1 MFTKRFSACNAVLVI
16 CVLLGAPAQAIAQT
30 SAENRTAHP
39 SAKTVDK
46 PNIVVIVTD
55 DQRWDQLGVVQREQ
69 GDDARFGFLQTPRL
83 DAFAEQ
89 GVRFRNAFVTTSLCS
104 PSRAAILTGKY
115 NHANGVINNRT
126 PFPDQD
132 TWATALAEIGY
143 DTAYVG
149 KWHHGRQWERPGFN
163 YTATYAGQ
171 GRYFD
176 QPYRVNGKWTHTKG
190 YTDEQS
196 VKFAIEYME
205 QQTKRPFAMMLG
217 LKAPHQP
224 FEPMPEHAD
233 LYASERVT
241 PPQNLNAVPPWSPL
255 RYPKL
260 PRTGPAGKWW
270 RHILRSV
277 NGIDQNVGL
286 LLDALDRLELT
297 NNTLVIFTSD
307 NGYAM
312 REHRNG
318 DKRTAYEESMR
329 VPMIARL
336 PGVLPSG
343 KLSDEL
349 VLNIDIAPT
358 VMALAGVSA
367 PEDVHGR
374 SFLALAKGEEGEE
387 TQWRDAFLYQYW
399 QETFLRSTAKWPSML
414 GLRTKTHKLVTYPEH
429 ENWTQLF
436 DLRVDPYEN
445 KNIAAYATQAS
456 LMRSLC
462 ARMNEMVR
470 EVRYT
475 YQPTLNRWLT
485 GVIPK
490 STQYKSFSYR
500 AEQAS
505 CTAVSDP
512 LLGAG

>member
-1 MFTKRFSACNAVLVI
+1 MLNKALLAALSAI
-16 CVLLGAPAQAIAQT
+16 SLLWQSPFVVANLPET
-30 SAENRTAHP
+30 SDFE
-39 SAKTVDK
+39 SKTLSRGDK
-46 PNIVVIVTD
+46 PNIVIVVTD

-69 GDDARFGFLQTPRL
+69 GKDARFPFLTTPRL
-83 DAFAEQ
+83 DALAEQ

-126 PFPDQD
+126 PFPEQD
-132 TWATALAEIGY
+132 TWATALSEVGY
-143 DTAYVG
+143 DTVYVG

-176 QPYRVNGKWTHTKG
+176 QAYRINGKSTKSEG
-190 YTDEQS
+190 YTDQTS
-196 VKFAIEYME
+196 VEFAIQYME
-205 QQTKRPFAMMLG
+205 QQTEKPFAMMIG

-224 FEPMPEHAD
+224 FEPMPEHAN
-233 LYASERVT
+233 LYADATIT
-241 PPQNLNAVPPWSPL
+241 PPQNLDAIPPWSTL

-260 PRTGPAGKWW
+260 PRTGPASKWW
-270 RHILRSV
+270 RNITRSI

-286 LLDALDRLELT
+286 LLDALDRLGLEE
-297 NNTLVIFTSD
+297 NTLVIFTSD
-307 NGYAM
+307 NGYAL

-336 PGVLPSG
+336 PGVLPRG

-358 VMALAGVSA
+358 VMSLAGVSV
-367 PEDVHGR
+367 PDDVHGR
-374 SFLALAKGEEGEE
+374 SFLALAQGEE
-387 TQWRDAFLYQYW
+387 TAWRDGFLYQYW

-414 GLRTKTHKLVTYPEH
+414 GLRTDTHKLVTYPEH

-436 DLRVDPYEN
+436 DLRNDPFETQN
-445 KNIAAYATQAS
+445 LAGYASHAV

-462 ARMNEMVR
+462 KQMEEMAQ
-470 EVRYT
+470 EVGYT
-475 YQPTLNRWLT
+475 YKPTLNKWLT
-485 GVIPK
+485 GIMPK
-490 STQYKSFSYR
+490 STQYTPFRYAQRK
-500 AEQAS
+500 AD
-505 CTAVSDP
+505 CTALSDR
-512 LLGAG
+512 LTVAISN